1 MLGLLFGAGALAA
14 SRQVPT
20 CVLVAVP
27 NEDARPECERIAAAL
42 RARGIATEVAPSAQ
56 KYGKQIRFAER
67 RGIPFVWFTEA
78 GQVRDIRSGEQTDAD
93 PASWV
98 PPEEDLRP
106 RVLGAS

>member
-1 MLGLLFGAGALAA
+1 
-14 SRQVPT
+14 
-20 CVLVAVP
+20 
-27 NEDARPECERIAAAL
+27 
-42 RARGIATEVAPSAQ
+42 
-56 KYGKQIRFAER
+56 
-67 RGIPFVWFTEA
+67 VWFTEA